1 MVIYTDGSCQHLTHK
16 GGWGVVITK
25 DDGTLITEGNGSVPN
40 TTNNRMELTAVI
52 MAIRQIKPQPVRKSI
67 TVVTDSRYVQT
78 GIENFRDWIS
88 RNMHTAGGTEV
99 KNKDLWF
106 ELIQELKQRNLFMV
120 VQKIEGH
127 SGHPMN
133 ERADKLA
140 KSARSKA

>member
-16 GGWGVVITK
+16 GGWGAVITK
-25 DDGTLITEGNGSVPN
+25 DDGTLITEGNGFESD

-99 KNKDLWF
+99 KNQDLWM
-106 ELIQELKQRNLFMV
+106 ELIRELKQRNLFMV
-120 VQKIEGH
+120 VKKVEGH

-140 KSARSKA
+140 KAARAKA